1 MTAAPDKANQIGH
14 PDAPTKQMYLPAP
27 AQHKGDEVD
36 TTSPSPM
43 RCSSRQLRNGLIL
56 ANVIGWMIIAH
67 LIWLL
72 RS

>member
-1 MTAAPDKANQIGH
+1 
-14 PDAPTKQMYLPAP
+14 
-27 AQHKGDEVD
+27 
-36 TTSPSPM
+36 M

-56 ANVIGWMIIAH
+56 ANVIGWMIIAY